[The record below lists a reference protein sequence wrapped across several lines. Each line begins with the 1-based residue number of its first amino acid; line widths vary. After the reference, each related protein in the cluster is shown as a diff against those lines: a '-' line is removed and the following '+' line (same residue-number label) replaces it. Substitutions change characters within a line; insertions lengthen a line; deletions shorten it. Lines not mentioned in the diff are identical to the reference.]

1 MSLVKIVIPLYKETL
16 SAQEKQALAN
26 NVNILSAYPITF
38 LKPEGT
44 DVSVVTSGYP
54 QAEVLEVSAEWLGR
68 KRGIAGYN
76 EMMMSKEFYDMFSD
90 YEYILI
96 CQTDVWIFRDE
107 LMRWC
112 ERGYDIVAAPWPT
125 RPRYKRFPI
134 KQLISLNSKIHPGR
148 ISRYERCGKV
158 GNGGLSLRRTAALLA
173 ACQTYAEEIARFN
186 ILPDVIHNE
195 DIFWATIPKE
205 FNYPDEK
212 TALKF
217 AFDIKP
223 RLCYSLNGKHL
234 PMGCHGYMH
243 KSRQKFWRQFIP
255 F

>member
-125 RPRYKRFPI
+125 RPRYRHFPL
-134 KQLISLNSKIHPGR
+134 KQLFSLRKAICPNSKSVQR
-148 ISRYERCGKV
+148 QEKCGKV
-158 GNGGLSLRRTAALLA
+158 GNGGL
-173 ACQTYAEEIARFN
+173 
-186 ILPDVIHNE
+186 
-195 DIFWATIPKE
+195 
-205 FNYPDEK
+205 
-212 TALKF
+212 
-217 AFDIKP
+217 
-223 RLCYSLNGKHL
+223 
-234 PMGCHGYMH
+234 
-243 KSRQKFWRQFIP
+243 
-255 F
+255 

>member
-54 QAEVLEVSAEWLGR
+54 QAEMLEVSAEWLGR

-125 RPRYKRFPI
+125 RPRYRHFPL
-134 KQLISLNSKIHPGR
+134 KQLFSLRKAICPNSKSVQR
-148 ISRYERCGKV
+148 QEKCGKV
-158 GNGGLSLRRTAALLA
+158 GNGGLSLRRIASFQA
-173 ACQTYAEEIARFN
+173 ACLRYSDEIEHFMR
-186 ILPDVIHNE
+186 IKENE
-195 DIFWATIPKE
+195 DIFWAFVPE
-205 FNYPDEK
+205 DFNYPSEK
-212 TALKF
+212 AALEF
-217 AFDIKP
+217 SFDNKP
-223 RLCYSLNGKHL
+223 ALCYRLNGKRL

-243 KSRQKFWRQFIP
+243 KSRLEFWRRFIDC
-255 F
+255 